1 MMGGLKMKTRTLW
14 LNVVLVIVALLAPV
28 GAPSSAAEAGSPP
41 LQTLAGVSQSAT
53 QALTT
58 FDCST
63 VTEIPKIQCEA
74 LVAFYN
80 ATDGDNWSDN
90 TDWLVTNTPCSWH
103 GITCAAGNV
112 TNLRLMNHQLSGAI
126 PPEIG
131 NLTALQYLYLWDN
144 QLSGT
149 IPPEIGNLTA
159 LKGIMLGSNQLSGTI
174 PSEIGNLTA
183 LTVLGLPNNKL
194 SGTIPLEIGN
204 LTKLTQLALH
214 FNQLSGPIPP
224 QIGNLTALTSV
235 MLLVNQLSGPIP
247 PEIGNLTALTSLQ
260 LGFNQLSG
268 PIPPEIG
275 NLTALT
281 SLSLYHNQ
289 LNGPIPS
296 WIGDLTTLTEL
307 LLPNNQLSGPIPPE
321 ISNLTALKAL
331 WLSHNQLSGAVPSEI
346 GNITPLTHLRIDNN
360 QLSGELPVALTQ
372 LTELVEFYFDE
383 TYLCVPPI
391 GPIPEWLASI
401 DDMRSTGLVCGSG
414 PTGTLTYIG
423 SSQIGGRSAFFLGEV
438 DRRIT
443 LGDHVHLQL
452 PFRNVGNAILTNAVV
467 TITGSL
473 PTFGSVGVK
482 IHNGSS
488 WSSYQQ
494 PVTLT
499 PSTLAPGQTGI
510 ADFWIY
516 VTNPDPDIL
525 QAMPTGTWVRLN
537 DGNNDWTVSIM
548 LEPIAFDIAEH
559 RDMLAG
565 SCLHHPDDPQIQRY
579 AQYAAGAPEAASPPS
594 NSRDPDTT
602 EQAMR
607 NLIARVNE
615 EFLYDRVGRR
625 LWRVPDTVLITE
637 REDYIGQCRHFADL
651 TAGLSR
657 SLGLPTRYIRGNL
670 IQDDWP
676 GAPHMWNEVDTG
688 GGNWQMVDATNNIV
702 FDPFNVHWAWADR
715 YPLSTASILTLHSC
729 NVFCIDNNGCAACRI
744 GFGELFPGELYGL
757 GQGCMDNVKPT
768 HNASLTNQLFNRHP
782 QTDLEI
788 ISLDISAPVFV
799 TLGTTFDVVAKATNS
814 TTVTLDNLDIAVSPY
829 LESGWDTP
837 IYAIHPL
844 SHTLSSILPGQAV
857 TVTWV
862 VTPLLAGRP
871 LPLQV
876 AAFSGDL
883 EGVYEQLQNVNEPGT
898 LPNLSLTAGCDQR
911 TVQLGVPITLT
922 AMIADEYLH
931 VITDSL
937 SPISATV
944 YATPTQAFSTTF
956 NLAYCADCQHYTY
969 TLTLPADAPIG
980 RYQVEY
986 TVTRPGYE
994 IEHITSSFFVVPAL
1008 TMTLVADPLVLN
1020 MTDPMTLTAQIY
1032 DRGTAISQAG
1042 VYAEITTPSGVTAI
1056 PLFSSEGAVYTAT
1069 LRPADLADSLGA
1081 PLLPGQWTIKAI
1093 GNYQGGMATAMQSI
1107 TIRHNIYLPLILR
1120 NY

>member
-1 MMGGLKMKTRTLW
+1 MKTRTLW
-14 LNVVLVIVALLAPV
+14 LNMVLVIVALLAPV
-28 GAPSSAAEAGSPP
+28 GSPSSAAEAGSLP
-41 LQTLAGVSQSAT
+41 LQTLAGISQSAA

-63 VTEIPKIQCEA
+63 VTEIPQSQCEA

-103 GITCAAGNV
+103 GIICAAGNV

-131 NLTALQYLYLWDN
+131 NLTALRYLYLWDNQLSGPIPPEIGNLTALKGILLESN

-159 LKGIMLGSNQLSGTI
+159 LTVLGLSNNKLSGTI
-174 PSEIGNLTA
+174 PPEIGNLTA
-183 LTVLGLPNNKL
+183 LTSLGM
-194 SGTIPLEIGN
+194 
-204 LTKLTQLALH
+204 AV
-214 FNQLSGPIPP
+214 NQLSGPIPP
-224 QIGNLTALTSV
+224 QIGNLTVLTSL
-235 MLLVNQLSGPIP
+235 MLFSNQLSGPIP

-260 LGFNQLSG
+260 LGFNQLNG

-281 SLSLYHNQ
+281 SLWLSDNQ
-289 LNGPIPS
+289 LYGPIPS
-296 WIGDLTTLTEL
+296 WIDNLTALTEL
-307 LLPNNQLSGPIPPE
+307 LLLNNQLSGPIPLE

-331 WLSHNQLSGAVPSEI
+331 WLSHNQLSGTVPPEI
-346 GNITPLTHLRIDNN
+346 GNLTLLTHLRIDNN
-360 QLSGELPVALTQ
+360 QLSGELPIALTQ
-372 LTELVEFYFDE
+372 LTELVEFYFNE
-383 TYLCVPPI
+383 TYLCVPPV

-401 DDMRSTGLVCGSG
+401 DDVRSTGLVCGSG

-423 SSQIGGRSAFFLGEV
+423 SSHIGGRSVFFQGEI

-452 PFRNVGNAILTNAVV
+452 PFRNIGNAILTNAVV
-467 TITGSL
+467 TITGAL
-473 PTFGSVGVK
+473 PTFGSVGVE

-516 VTNPDPDIL
+516 VTNPDPGIL
-525 QAMPTGTWVRLN
+525 QAMPTGTWIRLN
-537 DGNNDWTVSIM
+537 DGNNDWPVSIT

-559 RDMLAG
+559 RDMLAS
-565 SCLHHPDDPQIQRY
+565 SCLHSPNDPQIQRY
-579 AQYAAGAPEAASPPS
+579 AQYAAGAPEAITPPS
-594 NSRDPDTT
+594 NSGDPDTA
-602 EQAMR
+602 EQAVR
-607 NLIARVNE
+607 NLVERVHA
-615 EFLYDRVGRR
+615 EFYYDSFGWRI
-625 LWRVPDTVLITE
+625 WRVPDTVMITE
-637 REDYIGQCRHFADL
+637 REGYIGQCRHFSDL
-651 TAGLSR
+651 AAGLLR
-657 SLGLPTRYIRGNL
+657 SLGIPTRYVRGKL
-670 IQDDWP
+670 AA
-676 GAPHMWNEVDTG
+676 GEGHAWNEVQIGTGDWRVVDTTR
-688 GGNWQMVDATNNIV
+688 NVKFDRFEATL
-702 FDPFNVHWAWADR
+702 ARADR
-715 YPLSTASILTLHSC
+715 YPLSTANILTYHTC
-729 NVFCIDNNGCAACRI
+729 NLFCIDNNGCAACRI
-744 GFGELFPGELYGL
+744 GFGELIPGELYNL
-757 GQGCMDNVKPT
+757 GQGCMDDVTSDYSVGFSN
-768 HNASLTNQLFNRHP
+768 NLFGAQS
-782 QTDLEI
+782 QTDSGA
-788 ISLDISAPVFV
+788 ISLDVSAPVFV
-799 TLGTTFDVVAKATNS
+799 TRGTPFEVVAIATNN
-814 TTVTLDNLDIAVSPY
+814 TTVTLDTLTITVSPY
-829 LESGWDTP
+829 LEAVWETP
-837 IYAIHPL
+837 VYAVYPL

-876 AAFSGDL
+876 AALSGDL
-883 EGVYEQLQNVNEPGT
+883 VGVYEQLQNVNEPGT

-937 SPISATV
+937 STIAATV

-956 NLAYCADCQHYTY
+956 NLAYCADCQHYAH
-969 TLTLPADAPIG
+969 TLTLPADAPIR

-986 TVTRPGYE
+986 TASRLGYE
-994 IEHITSSFFVVPAL
+994 SEHVTLSFFVTPAL

-1020 MTDPMTLTAQIY
+1020 MTDPMMLTAQVY
-1032 DRGTAISQAG
+1032 DRGTALTQAG
-1042 VYAEITTPSGVTAI
+1042 VYAEITTPSGITAI